1 MRAGGRHD
9 EDNARRWLF
18 DGLQKSIKGR
28 AGKHVH
34 FVDDEDFVTIARRS
48 NCDAVD
54 DHVAYVIDAGI
65 RGRVDLQHIHRTPF
79 GDFAT

>member
-1 MRAGGRHD
+1 MCAGGRHD
-9 EDNARRWLF
+9 KHDARRWLF
-18 DGLQKSIKGR
+18 DGFQKSIEGR
-28 AGKHVH
+28 AREHVH

-48 NCDAVD
+48 NGDAVD